1 MIPEPLYKR
10 KVDVLKT
17 FGRATSYTPYDN
29 GYKVTTKPTYQQL
42 SAYDEAVRKEP
53 IIKQGIE
60 FIVLSLVNR
69 LGKFEHVNPLIEDY
83 VNKELDGRIRRW
95 ISNATYN
102 TLVFGHSL
110 CETIYEKKKVNGRPI
125 VGIDDIV
132 QYHPLSTIVVVN
144 DYGRVVDGET
154 VYNSLYKSGYWVPLP
169 VSNVIKPPSTRVDR
183 VGMHVRLPR
192 TKRWFT
198 TWGDEGNNPWG
209 RSILTS
215 VLPYHLFKEAFRD
228 LMFIAL
234 DRYGTPIIYAIVPPS
249 ETGRVVVE
257 PGGEERVMTMKD
269 EAEEALANLSAQN
282 GSGIVLT
289 APVAEGAQ
297 VKIGALTTGNNFSDS
312 FERAL
317 ATCDT
322 NMMIGL
328 GIPNLLMHNRET
340 GLGTGRATEIQ
351 VELFDSLVDSI
362 YEAVLQPF
370 VSQVVRSL
378 IDLNFD
384 YNLHKGAEE
393 MGKIVRRPTR
403 TGDITATVDSFHKL
417 FQMNIIDV
425 KDRDHIRNLL
435 NLPL

>member
-1 MIPEPLYKR
+1 MTDAQPLYKR
-10 KVDVLKT
+10 TVDVFKT

-29 GYKVTTKPTYQQL
+29 GYTISTKPTYQQL

-69 LGKFEHVNPLIEDY
+69 LGSFEHVNPQIEDY
-83 VNKELDGRIRRW
+83 VNKELDGRVRKW
-95 ISNATYN
+95 ITNATFN

-110 CETIYEKKKVNGRPI
+110 SETLYHKKRVNGRLVASI
-125 VGIDDIV
+125 EDIV
-132 QYHPLSTIVVVN
+132 QYHPLSSIVIVN
-144 DYGRVVDGET
+144 NYGRVVDGEK
-154 VYNSLYKSGYWVPLP
+154 VYNSMYTSGYWVPLP
-169 VSNVIKPPSTRVDR
+169 VSSYIKPPTRLER

-192 TKRWFT
+192 IKRWFT
-198 TWGDEGNNPWG
+198 TWGDDGNNPWG

-234 DRYGTPIIYAIVPPS
+234 DRYGTPIIYVIVPPS
-249 ETGRVVVE
+249 ETGRVITE
-257 PGGEERVMTMKD
+257 PSGEERVMTMKE
-269 EAEEALANLSAQN
+269 EAEEALSNLGTQN

-289 APVAEGAQ
+289 APIAEGAQ

-328 GIPNLLMHNRET
+328 GIPNLLVHNRET

-362 YEAVLQPF
+362 YEAILQPF

-384 YNLHKGAEE
+384 PSVHKGAEE
-393 MGKIVRRPTR
+393 LGKIVRRPTR
-403 TGDITATVDSFHKL
+403 TGDISATVDSFHKL
-417 FQMNIIDV
+417 FQMKVVDIN
-425 KDRDHIRNLL
+425 DRDHIRKLL
-435 NLPL
+435 NLPT